1 MTTPSRDFN
10 DTWTQVVDMLIRG
23 TDVRDGEPQ
32 PLTTQHKAL
41 LRSVQPVGQVN
52 GFVLLATGSE
62 MVQTLVKEELSDRI
76 ERALDVITG
85 RPQQVVVT
93 ISEDSSHADTSHAD
107 TSQADASYADA
118 PHQDAGRGRG
128 VDQAAGHDSGA
139 WRTIEFERDARDAAQ
154 FGDPRGF
161 TGQSP
166 HDPRSPLITQP
177 GQGGQMPG
185 TPGAPYSTQSPH
197 SGQTPQVPHGGGAQ
211 TQGTAADLFG
221 QSKYH
226 LHGMENPMS
235 QPVEEPTLNPKYT
248 FETFV
253 IGSSNRFAHAAAVA
267 VACLLYTSP
276 SPRD

>member
-93 ISEDSSHADTSHAD
+93 ISEDSSHADTS
-107 TSQADASYADA
+107 QADAAYADA
-118 PHQDAGRGRG
+118 PHPDVGRARG
-128 VDQAAGHDSGA
+128 VDQAVDQVTVLLAPPQQDDVDEFLGLLVQQILAEKLLDGLADGAVAILVPTDFLDPLILLDAQRLHVILGSASGVDHFSGPPNELD
-139 WRTIEFERDARDAAQ
+139 RP
-154 FGDPRGF
+154 G
-161 TGQSP
+161 SP
-166 HDPRSPLITQP
+166 HGSLTLSRGSLPFLPFSHMDRGQNLPGCAPAAVGKQP
-177 GQGGQMPG
+177 GTGHP
-185 TPGAPYSTQSPH
+185 PRVAP
-197 SGQTPQVPHGGGAQ
+197 
-211 TQGTAADLFG
+211 TA
-221 QSKYH
+221 
-226 LHGMENPMS
+226 
-235 QPVEEPTLNPKYT
+235 
-248 FETFV
+248 
-253 IGSSNRFAHAAAVA
+253 R
-267 VACLLYTSP
+267 
-276 SPRD
+276 

>member
-1 MTTPSRDFN
+1 MTTPSRDFI

-62 MVQTLVKEELSDRI
+62 MVQTLVKEELAERI
-76 ERALDVITG
+76 ERALAVITG

-93 ISEDSSHADTSHAD
+93 ISEDSSHADTS
-107 TSQADASYADA
+107 QAEASYADA
-118 PHQDAGRGRG
+118 PHPDAGRARG

-161 TGQSP
+161 TGKSP
-166 HDPRSPLITQP
+166 HDPRSPLMPQP
-177 GQGGQMPG
+177 GQGGQMSDRK
-185 TPGAPYSTQSPH
+185 STR
-197 SGQTPQVPHGGGAQ
+197 
-211 TQGTAADLFG
+211 
-221 QSKYH
+221 
-226 LHGMENPMS
+226 
-235 QPVEEPTLNPKYT
+235 LN
-248 FETFV
+248 
-253 IGSSNRFAHAAAVA
+253 SSHQI
-267 VACLLYTSP
+267 
-276 SPRD
+276 